1 MEKIEVNVYPDSNS
15 PQLFK
20 NKFLELL
27 TKTHPLVIDTMYL
40 TIAYFLISHFH
51 AIHSSSILFI
61 VGLFAAGFFSWSLAE
76 YVMHRFLYH
85 KIEDATYNTGIQYL
99 FHGIHHEYPNDK
111 TRLVLPWIPSLIIA
125 AIFFGIFYLIMGNYA
140 FVFGPGFMIGYC
152 AYMTVHYT
160 VHKVKPP
167 KRFNFWWTFH
177 NIHHYQQHDRAFGV
191 TSPLWDI
198 VFGTMPEKNRKTV
211 DIKIGKQTPTK

>member
-1 MEKIEVNVYPDSNS
+1 MGKIEVNVYPDSDS
-15 PQLFK
+15 PKLFK
-20 NKFLELL
+20 NKFLEFL
-27 TKTHPLVIDTMYL
+27 TKTHPLVIDAMYL
-40 TIAYFLISHFH
+40 TIAYFLISHFYVN
-51 AIHSSSILFI
+51 HSQSVLFI
-61 VGLFAAGFFSWSLAE
+61 VGLFFAGFFSWSFAE
-76 YVMHRFLYH
+76 YLMHRFLYH

-111 TRLVLPWIPSLIIA
+111 TRLVLPIIPSFVIA
-125 AIFFGIFYLIMGNYA
+125 SVFFAIFYLIMGKYA

-160 VHKVKPP
+160 VHKVAPP

-211 DIKIGKQTPTK
+211 DVKLKKE